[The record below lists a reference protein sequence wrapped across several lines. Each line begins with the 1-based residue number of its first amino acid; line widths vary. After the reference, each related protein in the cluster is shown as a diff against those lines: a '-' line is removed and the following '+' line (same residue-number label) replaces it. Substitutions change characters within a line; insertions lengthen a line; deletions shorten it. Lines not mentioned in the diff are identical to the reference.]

1 MSQQSTQQ
9 TEIGDDQSGA
19 APSDP
24 QIQTGA
30 SSSPPLDLVST
41 LNAARILM
49 AIYKS
54 LAGASQGAVQQQ
66 SVVFGEPIPLHAP
79 QARRSH
85 QIRAAIRNWEEE
97 LAT

>member
-1 MSQQSTQQ
+1 MSYQSTQQ
-9 TEIGDDQSGA
+9 PEIGDNQSGA
-19 APSDP
+19 APSDH

-41 LNAARILM
+41 LNAARILIAM
-49 AIYKS
+49 YNS
-54 LAGASQGAVQQQ
+54 RTGASQGAVQQQ
-66 SVVFGEPIPLHAP
+66 SVAFGDPIPLHAP
-79 QARRSH
+79 QARRGH